1 MKAALLFT
9 GNSPLVIL
17 TSYESLSAPKLI
29 EKLAGKGIDKFIA
42 CEIPLDRA
50 KERYGGHFDVVTRDL
65 RENDDLRILD
75 YNGQRAFRLFH
86 FVELGAPLLFE
97 GNPANSAERGDPC
110 QSQ

>member
-17 TSYESLSAPKLI
+17 TSYDSLSAPQLI

-42 CEIPLDRA
+42 CEIPLDKAR
-50 KERYGGHFDVVTRDL
+50 ERYGGHFDVVTRDL

-86 FVELGAPLLFE
+86 FDELSAPLLIE
-97 GNPANSAERGDPC
+97 GNPLQSEERG
-110 QSQ
+110 